1 VLLSLGLVVALIL
14 TAAGLG
20 SLLQHV
26 IAQVTAWAANLTP
39 P

>member
-1 VLLSLGLVVALIL
+1 VVLSLGLVAVLIA
-14 TAAGLG
+14 TAGGLG

-26 IAQVTAWAANLTP
+26 IAQITAWAAKLTP